1 MKKNATFLVA
11 LTSLVVVS
19 TGYGLTFT
27 ASKPGDN
34 PGETLKAKA
43 TFVVSNLDLVV
54 TLENTATFDP
64 NDQADI
70 LTAIIFNMQ
79 GNPKLI
85 PVSAELGP
93 DSSLIARKL
102 PRGFD
107 GDVGG
112 EWAYRNGLTKTP
124 QGANEGISTA
134 NLKWFANKKYL
145 FPGDNLQGGKA
156 PSGINFGLTT
166 LNDFPGNNKG
176 GLKNQPVIKTEVVF
190 TFAGLP
196 ENFDLSSIT
205 DVTFQYGKSLK
216 HDPEIAGEV
225 FDVIPEPSTITLVA
239 AGLLGA
245 VAFARRRI
253 PQR

>member
-1 MKKNATFLVA
+1 MNKNATFLVA
-11 LTSLVVVS
+11 LTLFVVVS

-43 TFVVSNLDLVV
+43 TFVVSNLNLVV

-64 NDQADI
+64 NDPADI
-70 LTAIIFNMQ
+70 LTAVIFNIQ
-79 GNPKLI
+79 GNPKLT

-93 DSSLIARKL
+93 DSSVIGHAL
-102 PRGFD
+102 PMGFN

-112 EWAYRNGLTKTP
+112 EWAYRNGLTKAP
-124 QGANEGISTA
+124 QGANEGISAA
-134 NLKWFANKKYL
+134 NLKWFNKKTDL

-176 GLKNQPVIKTEVVF
+176 GTKNQHLIQTVVVF

-196 ENFDLSSIT
+196 ENFNLSEIS

-216 HDPEIAGEV
+216 QPEIAGELI
-225 FDVIPEPSTITLVA
+225 DVVPEPSAITLVA

-245 VAFARRRI
+245 VALARRKI
-253 PQR
+253 P